1 MSAGISHVRGALNG
15 IVAAVQHRRSNA
27 TLEAQSHRCIEI
39 GHGHLQQRR
48 DSLPRQGGHHR
59 GLIRMQGQQCQ
70 GLIVI
75 EGTAS
80 VPSNTRVSC
89 SGARC
94 PAAMRDPHTSCAP
107 KSATGCGVNAISR
120 PS

>member
-1 MSAGISHVRGALNG
+1 MSAGISHVRGASSG
-15 IVAAVQHRRSNA
+15 IVAAAQHRRSNA
-27 TLEAQSHRCIEI
+27 TMEAQSHRRIEI